1 MEASV
6 KAKDR
11 ASTRNKLVGIRWAA
25 ASKFWCSY
33 FYEVV
38 LPGGLG
44 GGMAMVGTKNPRT
57 LRMVSWDS
65 LLLFS
70 FKSYPSMERA
80 SCGRLLACINMEVA
94 ACWMID
100 CWLNAEDSSAKS
112 ASRIRLRAS
121 AWLAETLD

>member
-25 ASKFWCSY
+25 ASKFWRSY
-33 FYEVV
+33 SYEVV
-38 LPGGLG
+38 LPDGLG
-44 GGMAMVGTKNPRT
+44 GAWRWWAQKNPRT

>member
-33 FYEVV
+33 SYEVV
-38 LPGGLG
+38 LPDGLG
-44 GGMAMVGTKNPRT
+44 GAWRWWAQKNPRT

-65 LLLFS
+65 LLLFFS
-70 FKSYPSMERA
+70 FFNLNQAWKELVVGGCWPA
-80 SCGRLLACINMEVA
+80 STWR
-94 ACWMID
+94 
-100 CWLNAEDSSAKS
+100 
-112 ASRIRLRAS
+112 
-121 AWLAETLD
+121 